1 MKKILLAVVIA
12 LITAITGG
20 AVKMSDLKIYIN
32 PGHGGYGSDD
42 RNIGIYPYAGGDT
55 LGYWESKSNL
65 YKGLFMY
72 HILDSL
78 GAKPYLSRI
87 KNTEADDRELYSI
100 SQEANELGC
109 DLFFSI
115 HSNAGENVNYPLMLY
130 REDAVGKPRYTD
142 AVRLSNI
149 LWDQLHSSKL
159 SLWTRDTPY
168 VSGDLT
174 FYPQWGTSGLG
185 VLRRLYVVGL
195 LSEGGM
201 HEHRPEAHRLM
212 NMDFC
217 WLEAWHFVKTIM
229 EFYDTTD
236 RFVTG
241 NVAGVVYDSHNTREE
256 TLNLNNYTAYGR
268 DRNKPLNGASVKL
281 LDASGAVVQTRTTDK
296 DNNGVFVFR
305 NVKPGNY
312 TVEVSCNGYY
322 MSRSDVVVTANE
334 VTYNDV
340 PLLLKREMPLTV
352 VDYSPKPA
360 EGELVSCAE
369 KIKITFNTDVDET
382 TFLKAVSLE
391 PSVAGKWT
399 FSKSFT
405 EATFTPEVAFDLSTH
420 YKLSI
425 STEARTPDV
434 NYAAPNLQS
443 PFVMEFD
450 TKGRN
455 RLELIQSYP
464 SEGDA
469 VHYTSPTL
477 EFRFDKTLNASNIYD
492 LIKVTDSSGK
502 ELSVNRR
509 TSTYNKLTNGYGNVM
524 LAMISSFTVGEKY
537 KVTLDGEIRDSEGIP
552 LGKNVEINF
561 VAENQGETH
570 QGEVIETFEA
580 ENVFA
585 GNETEST
592 GVNNVPTYY
601 RYTSKHLFDA
611 AAGRFYYSYTNAS
624 EGVAVWDYKGD
635 YHVAV
640 HGAKLGMYVFGDLN
654 AHELSVGFSSG
665 TDIKYIK
672 VCNMD
677 FLGWRYFEV
686 PLDELL
692 PDFEY
697 LLVKIK
703 LTQHNSLYAQSGG
716 FNIDNIIYDDS
727 QVGGVADAVTDSG
740 ISVFPNPATDEVHLA
755 GAEADASVE
764 IYNTAGALVKTAVGN
779 VVNVRELHSGVYFM
793 KIARGD
799 TAVVKTLTV
808 K

>member
-1 MKKILLAVVIA
+1 MKKMILAIAATILAA
-12 LITAITGG
+12 MSGS

-42 RNIGIYPYAGGDT
+42 RNIVIYPYSGSDS

-130 REDAVGKPRYTD
+130 RENAVGTPRYPD

-212 NMDFC
+212 SMDFC

-229 EFYDTTD
+229 EYYDTED

-256 TLNLNNYTAYGR
+256 TLNLDMYSAYGR
-268 DRNKPLNGASVKL
+268 DRNKPLNGASVRL
-281 LDASGAVVQTRTTDK
+281 LDAAGKVVQTRTTDK

-305 NVKPGNY
+305 NVTPGNY
-312 TVEVSCNGYY
+312 KVVVDKDGYY
-322 MSRSDVVVTANE
+322 TDEAEVAVVANE
-334 VTYNDV
+334 VTYNDM
-340 PLLLKREMPLTV
+340 PLLMKREMPLEV

-369 KIKITFNTDVDET
+369 KIVLTFNSDVDES
-382 TFLKAVSLE
+382 TFLKAVSIE
-391 PSVAGKWT
+391 PAVAGRWT
-399 FSKSFT
+399 FSKSFHV
-405 EATFTPEVAFDLSTH
+405 ATFTPDVAFDLSTH
-420 YKLSI
+420 YKVTL

-434 NYAAPNLQS
+434 NFATPNLQS
-443 PFVMEFD
+443 PFTMEFD

-455 RLELIQSYP
+455 RLEMIQSYP
-464 SEGDA
+464 TEGDA
-469 VHYTSPTL
+469 VHYTVPTL
-477 EFRFDKTLNASNIYD
+477 EFRFDKSINAVNIYD
-492 LIKVTDSSGK
+492 IVSVTDSQGN
-502 ELSVNRR
+502 EQAINRR
-509 TSTYNKLTNGYGNVM
+509 STSFNKLSNGYGNITLV
-524 LAMISSFTVGEKY
+524 LTSNLTVGERY
-537 KVTLDGEIRDSEGIP
+537 KVRIGGELRDSEGIP
-552 LGKNVEINF
+552 LAQDVEINF

-570 QGEVIETFEA
+570 DGVIFETFED
-580 ENVFA
+580 NGVFA
-585 GNETEST
+585 GNMEEST
-592 GVNNVPTYY
+592 GVDDVPAYY
-601 RYTSKHLFDA
+601 RYTAKKLFDS
-611 AAGRFYYSYTNAS
+611 AAGRFAYSFTNAMD
-624 EGVAVWDYKGD
+624 GVAVWDYTGD

-640 HGAKLGMYVFGDLN
+640 HGAKLGIYVFGDLN
-654 AHELSVGFSSG
+654 AHEISLGFTSG
-665 TDIKYIK
+665 TDTKYVK
-672 VCNMD
+672 VCDDD
-677 FLGWRYFEV
+677 FLGWRYFEIK
-686 PLDELL
+686 LDDLL
-692 PDFEY
+692 PDYEY
-697 LLVKIK
+697 LLSKVRV
-703 LTQHNSLYAQSGG
+703 TQRNSLYAQKGAI
-716 FNIDNIIYDDS
+716 NLDNILYDDS
-727 QVGGVADAVTDSG
+727 EVGGVSDVAEDAAVR
-740 ISVFPNPATDEVHLA
+740 VFPNPATDVA
-755 GAEADASVE
+755 RVAGVGAEASIE
-764 IYNTAGALVKTAVGN
+764 LYTPAGALAKRATGNEIAVGDLAAGMYLVKITADGKN
-779 VVNVRELHSGVYFM
+779 AVR
-793 KIARGD
+793 
-799 TAVVKTLTV
+799 TLTV
-808 K
+808 R